1 MVKKWYERDDNNRI
15 PGKVQSKKIV
25 QGLWTKCPQ
34 CGAMVYNEDLQQ
46 NYYVC
51 PSCKHHFLLNAY
63 ERINILLDKN
73 SFQEIDRNIMS
84 SDPLGFSDTHI
95 TYQEKINQTIK
106 KSKLNEAVITGTGKI
121 NKKKVCIAV
130 LDFKFFG
137 GSMGSVVGEKI
148 TRLIEKAIFIKAP
161 VIIVSS
167 SGGARMQ
174 EGIFSL
180 MQMAKTSSALGLLSK
195 KNIPYISILTH
206 PTTGGVTASFAML
219 GDVIIAEPNALIGF
233 AGPRVIEQTIK
244 QKLPR
249 GFQRSEFLLEH
260 GLIDMVIPRNEL
272 KNTTGQLLNY
282 MS

>member
-1 MVKKWYERDDNNRI
+1 MVKKWYERDDDNRI
-15 PGKVQSKKIV
+15 PNKVQSKKIV
-25 QGLWTKCPQ
+25 EGLWTKCPQ

-46 NYYVC
+46 NFYIC
-51 PSCKHHFLLNAY
+51 ASCDHHFLLNAGK
-63 ERINILLDKN
+63 RIEVLLDPK
-73 SFQEIDRNIMS
+73 SFKEINKDILS
-84 SDPLGFSDTHI
+84 SDPLSFSDSKL
-95 TYQEKINQTIK
+95 TYKEKIKQTMK
-106 KSKLNEAVITGTGKI
+106 KSKLNEAVVTGTGRI
-121 NKKKVCIAV
+121 NNKKVCIAI

-148 TRLIEKAIFIKAP
+148 TRVIEKAIAENLP

-180 MQMAKTSSALGLLSK
+180 MQMAKTSAALGMLSEK
-195 KNIPYISILTH
+195 KLPFISILSH

-260 GLIDMVIPRNEL
+260 GLIDMVDR
-272 KNTTGQLLNY
+272 K
-282 MS
+282 SVV